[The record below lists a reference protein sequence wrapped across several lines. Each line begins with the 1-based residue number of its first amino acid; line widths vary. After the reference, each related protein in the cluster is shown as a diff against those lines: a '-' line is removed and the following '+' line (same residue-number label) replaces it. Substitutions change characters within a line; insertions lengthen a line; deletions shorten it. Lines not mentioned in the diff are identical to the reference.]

1 MNKNTNSRLIQ
12 NLITIHCSLF
22 AKIMKTILFI
32 EDEPAFQ
39 KAVGQFLENE
49 GYQTKSA
56 LDGEIGLALAKK
68 FKPDL
73 ILLDLIL
80 PKKDGFEV
88 LKELKQDAAT
98 KNIPVIILTNLEG
111 GTDVEK
117 ALSLGATTYLV
128 KANYELEEV
137 AKKIKGILR

>member
-1 MNKNTNSRLIQ
+1 MNDERYLRMSLPNIVR
-12 NLITIHCSLF
+12 CPLF
-22 AKIMKTILFI
+22 AKIMKTILLI
-32 EDEPAFQ
+32 EDEPIFQ
-39 KAVGQFLENE
+39 KTVGQFLEKE
-49 GYQTKSA
+49 GYQIESA
-56 LDGEIGLALAKK
+56 LDGQVGLALAKK

-88 LKELKQDAAT
+88 LKELKKDATT
-98 KNIPVIILTNLEG
+98 KDIPVIILTNLEG

-137 AKKIKGILR
+137 VKKIKETLNQ